1 MPDDSIVSAR
11 DLAGESGLLF
21 RRHSQTG
28 AVEAVVTDGS
38 SWGGLNTALHS
49 ND

>member
-1 MPDDSIVSAR
+1 
-11 DLAGESGLLF
+11 LF

-28 AVEAVVTDGS
+28 AVEAIMTDGS
-38 SWGGLNTALHS
+38 LWSGLNTALHS